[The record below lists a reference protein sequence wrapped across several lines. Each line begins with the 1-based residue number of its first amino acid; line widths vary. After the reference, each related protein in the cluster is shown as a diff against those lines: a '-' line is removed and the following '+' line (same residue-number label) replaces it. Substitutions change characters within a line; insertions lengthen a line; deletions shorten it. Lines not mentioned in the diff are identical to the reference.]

1 MFKFPQP
8 SEEEKASPASVSPT
22 RTATDAQGALAE
34 HMPCPGLVTV
44 LHHEQELDRI
54 LETLGSRWVVLE
66 LLASWSAACAAIR
79 SDFEVLAKAY
89 PTWIFLRAD
98 ILQLP
103 GLARR
108 WSCTWEPLKTD
119 PEEDL
124 PAICRASA
132 TRPTT
137 LRDRFRYFV
146 VGSAL
151 SFLVGRRPGTLPEDL
166 VGELAMPC
174 VVLAFWVITYSL
186 LDVMAVGQAKHKHN
200 MVTKTYKDLPGTEPE
215 EVYLAQ
221 RAQTNQVEQMAS
233 FFVSTLMF
241 SVLVNGRIGGLLSL
255 IYLVLRQFYAMTYRA
270 AVGISIEDSGL
281 TKYTIPCYFLLNGMA
296 AAVVVHMTRYAL
308 TIA

>member
-108 WSCTWEPLKTD
+108 WSCTRVPLYVFFWQGAQETQFAGASVRKLREVLDDCSMLGPTD
-119 PEEDL
+119 IAAHADPAGRVTDWKLGESRGSSAAGASEE
-124 PAICRASA
+124 S
-132 TRPTT
+132 
-137 LRDRFRYFV
+137 DRE
-146 VGSAL
+146 G
-151 SFLVGRRPGTLPEDL
+151 
-166 VGELAMPC
+166 
-174 VVLAFWVITYSL
+174 
-186 LDVMAVGQAKHKHN
+186 
-200 MVTKTYKDLPGTEPE
+200 
-215 EVYLAQ
+215 
-221 RAQTNQVEQMAS
+221 
-233 FFVSTLMF
+233 
-241 SVLVNGRIGGLLSL
+241 
-255 IYLVLRQFYAMTYRA
+255 
-270 AVGISIEDSGL
+270 
-281 TKYTIPCYFLLNGMA
+281 
-296 AAVVVHMTRYAL
+296 
-308 TIA
+308 

>member
-1 MFKFPQP
+1 MSNGPP
-8 SEEEKASPASVSPT
+8 PVAA
-22 RTATDAQGALAE
+22 
-34 HMPCPGLVTV
+34 V
-44 LHHEQELDRI
+44 L
-54 LETLGSRWVVLE
+54 
-66 LLASWSAACAAIR
+66 
-79 SDFEVLAKAY
+79 FM
-89 PTWIFLRAD
+89 
-98 ILQLP
+98 
-103 GLARR
+103 
-108 WSCTWEPLKTD
+108 
-119 PEEDL
+119 
-124 PAICRASA
+124 
-132 TRPTT
+132 
-137 LRDRFRYFV
+137 YFV